1 MYLELEL
8 RDAITE
14 EGCSIFTVIF
24 ALSAFDKLAKEH
36 RLNKYYGSE
45 HSHPN
50 TFKARQLQFFK
61 KKISIIFVK
70 ALRIEIPLIGN
81 RLKVVLLRAQMWAQ
95 ISQKKASQNTLKGF
109 LCGATRK

>member
-36 RLNKYYGSE
+36 RLNKYHGSE
-45 HSHPN
+45 HSHPKYN
-50 TFKARQLQFFK
+50 
-61 KKISIIFVK
+61 
-70 ALRIEIPLIGN
+70 
-81 RLKVVLLRAQMWAQ
+81 
-95 ISQKKASQNTLKGF
+95 
-109 LCGATRK
+109 